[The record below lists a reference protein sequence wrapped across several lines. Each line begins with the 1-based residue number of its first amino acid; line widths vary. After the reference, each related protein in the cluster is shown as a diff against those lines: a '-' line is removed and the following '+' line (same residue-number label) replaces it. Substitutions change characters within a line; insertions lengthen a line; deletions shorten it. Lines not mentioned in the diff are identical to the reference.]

1 MLQDDDIIPLEALDL
16 LRHASDELLR
26 QAALGQIDLN
36 RLAYWEAAFPPPR
49 PWPAVDRRSGREF
62 RAMTRETAYNRIRS
76 ITPC

>member
-1 MLQDDDIIPLEALDL
+1 MQDEDIIPLEALDL

-36 RLAYWEAAFPPPR
+36 SARPLGTALPPPR
-49 PWPAVDRRSGREF
+49 PWPAMDRRSGREF
-62 RAMTRETAYNRIRS
+62 RAMTRKTAYNRIRS